1 VQNNGPATPPTPTT
15 PSTKGGTM
23 TTTEGTT
30 GTPAA
35 AGGTTVPEPAPPRR
49 RRSVPE
55 LAGLLVVL
63 VVLFVFFAIKSPF
76 FLGSDN
82 ILNIL
87 TAIAVTGIIAVPATM
102 LLVAGQ
108 VDLSVGSGAAFCGV
122 LLATRVESLGLWAA
136 VVVALLAGL
145 VIGLVNG
152 FFVNIVNVNSLITTL
167 GTLAVL
173 RGLTQLMAN
182 GQTAIVND
190 FATLGTARPFLN
202 IPLPVIIFAVI
213 VVAGVLLMRFTTFGR
228 GLYAIGANPVAARL
242 VGIRTKRV
250 LMLTF
255 LLSGLSVAVAG
266 LILTSQLSAASPV
279 AATGLELTVVTAVVL
294 GGASL
299 AGGRGTIAG
308 TVLGLVIIGVLNNG
322 LVLLNVNSFWQD
334 VARGTLLILAVSFD
348 QLRQRLGGAH

>member
-1 VQNNGPATPPTPTT
+1 MTATPADTQDL
-15 PSTKGGTM
+15 
-23 TTTEGTT
+23 
-30 GTPAA
+30 
-35 AGGTTVPEPAPPRR
+35 AGGPEPVQPRR
-49 RRSVPE
+49 GRSVPE

-122 LLATRVESLGLWAA
+122 LLATRVDSLGLGTA

-145 VIGLVNG
+145 TVGLVNG
-152 FFVNIVNVNSLITTL
+152 FFVNVVNVNSLITTL

-190 FATLGTARPFLN
+190 FAALGTARPFLN
-202 IPLPVIIFAVI
+202 IPLPVMIFAAIVI
-213 VVAGVLLMRFTTFGR
+213 AGVLLMRFTTFGR
-228 GLYAIGANPVAARL
+228 GLYAIGANPAAARL
-242 VGIRTKRV
+242 VGIRTRRV
-250 LMLTF
+250 LMVTF

-308 TVLGLVIIGVLNNG
+308 TVLGLIIIGVLNNG
-322 LVLLNVNSFWQD
+322 LVLLNVNSFYQD

-348 QLRQRLGGAH
+348 QLRQRLGTGP

>member
-1 VQNNGPATPPTPTT
+1 MTS
-15 PSTKGGTM
+15 ST
-23 TTTEGTT
+23 GTT
-30 GTPAA
+30 GGTGPPAA
-35 AGGTTVPEPAPPRR
+35 TGSPAAPDPAPTHRG
-49 RRSVPE
+49 RSVPE
-55 LAGLLVVL
+55 LAALVVVL
-63 VVLFVFFAIKSPF
+63 VVLFIFFAIKSPF
-76 FLGSDN
+76 FLGADN
-82 ILNIL
+82 LLNIL

-122 LLATRVESLGLWAA
+122 LLATEVDSLGLGVA

-145 VIGLVNG
+145 FIGLVNG

-182 GQTAIVND
+182 GQTAIINN
-190 FATLGTARPFLN
+190 FAGLGTARPFFN
-202 IPLPVIIFAVI
+202 IPLPVLIFAAI

-228 GLYAIGANPVAARL
+228 SLYAIGANPVAARL
-242 VGIRTKRV
+242 VGIRTKR
-250 LMLTF
+250 LLILTF
-255 LLSGLSVAVAG
+255 VLSGLAVAVAG

-348 QLRQRLGGAH
+348 QLRQRLGTGQ